1 MNGVRTHRSTTQ
13 QEHERGDRINRIFMD
28 LLKFKG
34 TIPSVVRC
42 FVGDFVCIE
51 KRLKKNLNLSTLCSF
66 DK

>member
-51 KRLKKNLNLSTLCSF
+51 KGF
-66 DK
+66 I